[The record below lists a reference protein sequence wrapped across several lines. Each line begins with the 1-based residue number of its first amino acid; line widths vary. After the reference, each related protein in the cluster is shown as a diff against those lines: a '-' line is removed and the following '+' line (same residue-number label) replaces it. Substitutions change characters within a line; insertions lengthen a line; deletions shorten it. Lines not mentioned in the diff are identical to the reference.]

1 MKISKSETNTRLGF
15 RFTIMQLIAMNR
27 ACRMAK
33 LGIEGEPSTAQD
45 SEPNTPLPFPAPVRL
60 NSETEWVTDQTG
72 IVKGVD
78 DAASLVGLTQQVIT
92 QAVSRGSLPCAIL
105 KMPFRGRPGYVFRVA
120 ALKRFADDYR
130 SKKSTRKEVVS

>member
-1 MKISKSETNTRLGF
+1 MKISKTETNTRLGF

-33 LGIEGEPSTAQD
+33 LRIEGEPSTAQE
-45 SEPNTPLPFPAPVRL
+45 SEPDTPLPFPAPVRL
-60 NSETEWVTDQTG
+60 NSETEWADQTG

-92 QAVSRGSLPCAIL
+92 QAVSRGSLQCAIL

-120 ALKRFADDYR
+120 DLKRFADDYR
-130 SKKSTRKEVVS
+130 AKKSTRKEVVS